1 MSVLQDVAMW
11 ETFAK
16 ASPIKGLLCSA
27 ILLLLPW
34 CAATGQHVSAT
45 AQGMY
50 FVAGTPTNKSPE
62 TYAVTL
68 YAGRSDKE
76 LNYVRT
82 VVGKS
87 DGLYWVFDDLHN
99 TLAAAY
105 PHVNASAVS
114 IIHED
119 DPGREDIVIF
129 NPKLLNTVDDGTAL
143 AEESSHAYALF
154 PAATSNAEATRRIT
168 LIKVLTST
176 DSKDRVTE
184 GKIEDYSGIRVAGV
198 PGGPAFGVTPSLAH
212 IDNGIYATL
221 DQQRSKIV
229 DLSGLN
235 APVDGAAVDILAA
248 STRFFAFYPSKNMD
262 QVQDLT
268 SRIIFV
274 YDILKHSWKQI
285 AQPGNLSRTRLCGP
299 WLVTIQQQERDMP
312 PGEIRARPFDKIE
325 VNEQGESP
333 GLRREYG
340 SFQGAISYIP
350 GILIMDNLED
360 GRRLVI
366 DTDREDSEV
375 LVADED
381 SVIYRIN
388 DEIYRAEIRGSDLRE
403 PTLLVKSKEVPE
415 IHWAFSANSK
425 R

>member
-1 MSVLQDVAMW
+1 MW
-11 ETFAK
+11 EMFAV
-16 ASPIKGLLCSA
+16 ASPIKGALCAA
-27 ILLLLPW
+27 IFLLLSC
-34 CAATGQHVSAT
+34 CAVSGQQHVSVT

-82 VVGKS
+82 VVSK
-87 DGLYWVFDDLHN
+87 DTGLYWVFDDLQN
-99 TLAAAY
+99 SLAVAY
-105 PHVNASAVS
+105 PHVNPSAVS

-119 DPGREDIVIF
+119 DPGREDIAVF
-129 NPKLLNTVDDGTAL
+129 NPKLLNTIDDGTAIT
-143 AEESSHAYALF
+143 EESGRTYVLF
-154 PAATSNAEATRRIT
+154 PVTTSNAEATRRVT
-168 LIKVLTST
+168 LIKVLSSP

-198 PGGPAFGVTPSLAH
+198 PGGPAFGVTPSMAH
-212 IDNGIYATL
+212 VDNGIYATL

-235 APVDGAAVDILAA
+235 TPVDGADVDILAA

-262 QVQDLT
+262 QVQGLT
-268 SRIIFV
+268 SRVIFV

-285 AQPGNLSRTRLCGP
+285 MQPGNLSRTRLCGP

-312 PGEIRARPFDKIE
+312 AGEIRARPFDKIE
-325 VNEQGESP
+325 VNEQGETP
-333 GLRREYG
+333 ELRREYG

-360 GRRLVI
+360 GRKVVI
-366 DTDREDSEV
+366 DTGREDSEV
-375 LVADED
+375 LLAEED
-381 SVIYRIN
+381 SVTYRIN
-388 DEIYRAEIRGSDLRE
+388 EEIYHAEIRGSDLRE
-403 PTLLVKSKEVPE
+403 PTLIIKSKEVPE